1 MILKRWYD
9 WRVDWTMLLEV
20 ALGLIMPLLLL
31 YIIAVLAR
39 AGESEC
45 VEGLNECLEE
55 WEAIKKEW
63 D

>member
-1 MILKRWYD
+1 
-9 WRVDWTMLLEV
+9 MLLEV